1 MAKNPFR
8 FFKTSPE
15 IIQLC
20 VPRYALFPLS
30 RRNFDDLLQHA
41 RERQI
46 AAMNCLI
53 AKTGV

>member
-15 IIQLC
+15 IIQLG

-30 RRNFDDLLQHA
+30 RRNFDDLLQRA
-41 RERQI
+41 RERQFV
-46 AAMNCLI
+46 ASPCLSS
-53 AKTGV
+53 AVT